1 MVDGCG
7 SRRPNEKRIEAE
19 EADNERR
26 RQPTNNEEGKE
37 EEDECV
43 EKPKSPP
50 RQSRE
55 PAAENFFIQGCTV
68 S

>member
-1 MVDGCG
+1 
-7 SRRPNEKRIEAE
+7 
-19 EADNERR
+19 
-26 RQPTNNEEGKE
+26 
-37 EEDECV
+37 V

-68 S
+68 SWYSNI